1 MGSPQNPTLRWK
13 EANLQFF
20 PKAYCL
26 AKLPVDRMSWF
37 NLQIN
42 IVRALEIICCSSPA
56 WVPCVFAIR
65 RKEVVSGHARCFPAE
80 LQITTPNIS
89 CPYWRTITTSAGS
102 TVTWID
108 SSWCQ
113 LDLYRLSLTH
123 YDGLIVR
130 VQTSLTFAVL
140 YPCYRW
146 GCFFCE
152 WDPLKIQRVEIL
164 V

>member
-1 MGSPQNPTLRWK
+1 MIGFAKTGLPCGSDGFTSKSHSPLKRSQSSILCLRHI
-13 EANLQFF
+13 F
-20 PKAYCL
+20 L

-56 WVPCVFAIR
+56 WVPRVFAIR

-80 LQITTPNIS
+80 LQITTLNIGR
-89 CPYWRTITTSAGS
+89 PYWRTITTSAGS

-123 YDGLIVR
+123 YDGLRGWVK
-130 VQTSLTFAVL
+130 TSLTFA
-140 YPCYRW
+140 
-146 GCFFCE
+146 FFL
-152 WDPLKIQRVEIL
+152 PY
-164 V
+164 